1 MSDNT
6 EEKIEVKK
14 LKDTIGFLE
23 NDIEELEDKVSV
35 LEEQCAKFE
44 RFMEPCAIGAE
55 QLWKVVFE
63 DILKQPVPNGE
74 NLRDY
79 I

>member
-6 EEKIEVKK
+6 EEKIEVKE

-23 NDIEELEDKVSV
+23 NDIEELEDKVND

-44 RFMEPCAIGAE
+44 RFMEPCAISTE

-63 DILKQPVPNGE
+63 DILKRPVPDGE